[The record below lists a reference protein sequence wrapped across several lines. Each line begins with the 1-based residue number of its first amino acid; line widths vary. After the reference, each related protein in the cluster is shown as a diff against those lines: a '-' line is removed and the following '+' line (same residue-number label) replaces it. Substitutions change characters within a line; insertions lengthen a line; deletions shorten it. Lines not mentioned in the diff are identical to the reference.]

1 MLLCVEAYSLSSFPQ
16 EESSLRGLSVSPSCS
31 SGEWERKRREEGEGG
46 RREGQWMNEQ
56 EEGGEGRRREGGKR
70 REKEGGREGGREG
83 EGGRE
88 KGGRYWEG

>member
-1 MLLCVEAYSLSSFPQ
+1 MLLRVEAYSLSSFPQ

-56 EEGGEGRRREGGKR
+56 EEGEGRK
-70 REKEGGREGGREG
+70 REGGRG
-83 EGGRE
+83 SG
-88 KGGRYWEG
+88 